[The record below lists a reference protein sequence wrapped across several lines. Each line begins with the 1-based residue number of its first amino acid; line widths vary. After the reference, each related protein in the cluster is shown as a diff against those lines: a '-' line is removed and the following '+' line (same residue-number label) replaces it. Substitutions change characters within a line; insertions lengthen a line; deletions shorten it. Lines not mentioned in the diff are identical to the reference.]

1 MNSIFIIKLANK
13 YRCEL
18 CDYTTNYDKELNAHK
33 KTHKQK
39 KLEKFVAKKLP
50 PNSSMYSMAKSAYRL
65 SMNTSSKFRTLPD
78 FLIFGESKCG
88 TNSLYANLIEHPK
101 IPPFSKGI
109 HFFDAAFDNGVG
121 WYKQYFPPKWKK
133 KDQLN
138 GESSPYLN
146 YPHSA
151 KRVFSV
157 VPDVKLVA
165 ILRNPIDRAYS
176 SWKMET
182 EFGYENLSFEEG
194 IKEEENRIGK
204 EIEKVLENENY
215 WSLPLFRYS
224 YLERGKYAKNLKS
237 WFEIFPKDQFLIISS
252 EDFSSKPQETV
263 NNIFQF
269 LNLSTH
275 TIRNLEKKNVRK
287 AAKMNEKTR
296 NELIEFFKPHN
307 ERLFKMINKKFD
319 WDK

>member
-13 YRCEL
+13 HRCEL
-18 CDYTTNYDKELNAHK
+18 CNYTTNYDKELNAHK

-39 KLEKFVAKKLP
+39 KLEKFGAKKLP

-101 IPPFSKGI
+101 IPPFSKSI

-176 SWKMET
+176 NWKMET

>member
-1 MNSIFIIKLANK
+1 
-13 YRCEL
+13 
-18 CDYTTNYDKELNAHK
+18 
-33 KTHKQK
+33 
-39 KLEKFVAKKLP
+39 
-50 PNSSMYSMAKSAYRL
+50 
-65 SMNTSSKFRTLPD
+65 
-78 FLIFGESKCG
+78 
-88 TNSLYANLIEHPK
+88 
-101 IPPFSKGI
+101 
-109 HFFDAAFDNGVG
+109 
-121 WYKQYFPPKWKK
+121 
-133 KDQLN
+133 
-138 GESSPYLN
+138 
-146 YPHSA
+146 
-151 KRVFSV
+151 
-157 VPDVKLVA
+157 
-165 ILRNPIDRAYS
+165 
-176 SWKMET
+176 MET

-237 WFEIFPKDQFLIISS
+237 WFKIFPKDQFLIISS